1 MWLSHKDFPAVVHVA
16 WVGMDD
22 NLEGAISSF
31 TNRAKKWNKEIFGNV
46 FLRKKKILNRLLGI
60 QKALAHRPSSFLINL
75 QDQVTEEYNQ
85 ILLLQKEIWAMKSRT
100 NWVIFGERNMTFF
113 HQSTLARRSRNRITS
128 IQDENGNWV
137 HNLDGVKEVILAYF
151 TKLYQSEQ
159 SY

>member
-1 MWLSHKDFPAVVHVA
+1 MVHVA

-22 NLEGAISSF
+22 NLEGAVSSF

-85 ILLLQKEIWAMKSRT
+85 ILLL
-100 NWVIFGERNMTFF
+100 
-113 HQSTLARRSRNRITS
+113 
-128 IQDENGNWV
+128 
-137 HNLDGVKEVILAYF
+137 
-151 TKLYQSEQ
+151 
-159 SY
+159 